1 MNERKEKSAVGT
13 VIPATDKENH
23 TTESITDNSE
33 KIKPFENINR
43 ILGKLTEV
51 LQLTDKCCDVVKI
64 EKIGDIAVIYFL
76 DGRAEC
82 INIGGDSGIAAIH
95 DIVRRLM

>member
-33 KIKPFENINR
+33 NINS
-43 ILGKLTEV
+43 ILEKLTEL
-51 LQLTDKCCDVVKI
+51 LQMTRAGKNIESIEQAAEYAIIRYKDWHEVDVH
-64 EKIGDIAVIYFL
+64 IGS
-76 DGRAEC
+76 
-82 INIGGDSGIAAIH
+82 DSGIAAIY
-95 DIVRRLM
+95 DIVRKLM